1 MAPNHGPF
9 RERFE
14 EYILERTANH
24 PSLVPMIVYGQG
36 KTRFRLACKG
46 TLDHSNFSSWLDQAA
61 LDGPDR
67 VLIDKEISTC
77 LKELGY
83 PGKLSYKTVLNQ
95 ADSTLP
101 EDEAVPPGFEELLQ
115 LVRAAAAATPLEFM
129 RLVMA
134 SSDDVRFVEVTD
146 APEFRK
152 ELETA
157 SREDFQALGM
167 LGWEVGK
174 ETVQAKNLLFP
185 WHKDNESL
193 CELFDRLCDEGA
205 DSVEQELDR
214 RSID

>member
-1 MAPNHGPF
+1 MVRVRPAFVLPA
-9 RERFE
+9 
-14 EYILERTANH
+14 RTH
-24 PSLVPMIVYGQG
+24 S
-36 KTRFRLACKG
+36 T
-46 TLDHSNFSSWLDQAA
+46 HSNFSSWLDRGT

-83 PGKLSYKTVLNQ
+83 PGELSYKTAPSQ

-115 LVRAAAAATPLEFM
+115 IVRAAAAATPLEFM
-129 RLVMA
+129 RLVLA
-134 SSDDVRFVEVTD
+134 SSQGEVRFVEVTEG
-146 APEFRK
+146 PEFRK

-157 SREDFQALGM
+157 FREDFQALGM

-185 WHKDNESL
+185 WHKDNETL

-214 RSID
+214 RSIN